1 VTPIA
6 PGETLSSSTLHRQRL
21 VKSLRRADIVFLIVA
36 AVISMDTIGS
46 IAGGGG
52 QALVWAVVL
61 AGTFLIPYAMV
72 FAETGAAFP
81 QEGGPYQWVKLSF
94 GRGWAGVATVMYW
107 ITNPIWLGGSLAFI
121 AAKTWSAYVMHIQS
135 GSFADYAFKLA
146 FIWVAIELA
155 VVSLRTG
162 KRLINAGAVVKVI
175 VLGALPATAAIY
187 GIEHGFTG
195 LTASSLSPTTTGFLA
210 ILPVLIFAYVGF
222 EAPSG
227 AAEEMF
233 DAQRDTPPAIRRGSI
248 ISMVAYLVPVLA
260 IVLVTPA
267 GKITN
272 ITGFMSAIAQVYSV
286 YGPAAHALLTITAI
300 AFVLALVNQGSAWM
314 IATDRMQA
322 IAAADG
328 AFFSGFFGQFS
339 RRLFTPVRVNILS
352 GVTATVFTVAAT
364 LIINGSAGA
373 AFGVVLNCAISTLLM
388 SYLIIIPALIKLRL
402 ARADVSRPYRV
413 PGATRGFLVLAGIV
427 LVYIVVGNVAAIFP
441 SALNSALGIGYSF
454 EQTWGVSGGQFELFT
469 LGTLAVV
476 ILLGVVGYLAAGP
489 MRKRAGL
496 TAPSSTA
503 QLDGVIAGDDIAVD
517 GVEG

>member
-1 VTPIA
+1 VTTTSPA
-6 PGETLSSSTLHRQRL
+6 ETLSSSTLHRQRL

-46 IAGGGG
+46 IASGGG
-52 QALVWAVVL
+52 QALVWAIVL
-61 AGTFLIPYAMV
+61 AGTFLVPYAMV

-81 QEGGPYQWVKLSF
+81 QEGGPYQWVKLAF
-94 GRGWAGVATVMYW
+94 GRGWAAIATVMYW

-121 AAKTWSAYVMHIQS
+121 AARTWSAYVMHIRS
-135 GSFADYAFKLA
+135 GSWFDYAFKLA
-146 FIWVAIELA
+146 FIWLAIELA
-155 VVSLRTG
+155 VMSLRTG
-162 KRLINAGAVVKVI
+162 KRLINAGAVIKII
-175 VLGALPATAAIY
+175 VLAALPVTAAVY
-187 GIEHGFTG
+187 GAEHGFSG
-195 LTASSLSPTTTGFLA
+195 LTGTSLRPTTAGFLL

-248 ISMVAYLVPVLA
+248 ISMLAYLIPVLA

-272 ITGFMSAIAQVYSV
+272 ITGFMSAVAQVYTV
-286 YGPAAHALLTITAI
+286 YGPAAHVLLTCTAI

-328 AFFSGFFGQFS
+328 AFFGGFFGQFS
-339 RRLFTPVRVNILS
+339 RRLYTPVRVNILS

-364 LIINGSAGA
+364 LIINGSAAGV
-373 AFGVVLNCAISTLLM
+373 FGVVLNCAISTLLM
-388 SYLIIIPALIKLRL
+388 SYLIIVPALIRLRQ
-402 ARADVSRPYRV
+402 ARPDVSRPYRV
-413 PGATRGFLVLAGIV
+413 PGGKRGFLALAGVVLA
-427 LVYIVVGNVAAIFP
+427 YIVVGNIAAMFP
-441 SALNSALGIGYSF
+441 SALNSAFGIGYSF
-454 EQTWGVSGGQFELFT
+454 TQSWGVAGGQFELFT

-476 ILLGVVGYLAAGP
+476 VLLGSVGYLAASP
-489 MRKRAGL
+489 MRKSAVL
-496 TAPSSTA
+496 TAGASSA
-503 QLDGVIAGDDIAVD
+503 QPNQAIAVD
-517 GVEG
+517 GTDG